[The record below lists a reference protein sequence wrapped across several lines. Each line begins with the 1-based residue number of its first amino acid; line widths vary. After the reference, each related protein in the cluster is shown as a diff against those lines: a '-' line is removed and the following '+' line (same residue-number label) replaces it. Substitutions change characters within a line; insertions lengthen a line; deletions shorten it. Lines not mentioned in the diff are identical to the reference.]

1 MKNTDTTEDK
11 LRIATEEF
19 FNANSHDMTEYHVP
33 LVLEVAR
40 AFVNKDKKSE
50 KIIRELI
57 YDPRLY
63 DELESVVL
71 PYMGL
76 EKPITSFKLFW
87 DQFKDHLSKIH
98 YRDPESFEKILAGIK
113 HKEFTINVSPGVQH
127 GNILTELQEHFDV
140 RGSEVEDFFRSI
152 YGLNTQIGK
161 NPSGKGEYIL
171 DLFVSTA
178 YKSSD
183 VNING
188 EEFEIKSTGAAVGE
202 SLGSKATYL
211 ENIQSIFRDA
221 GKEFIYGSFTFG
233 KKDFRKKW
241 APEFIDLTRVSRKH
255 ALELLLY
262 QHSFFMQSEADH
274 EYHLRA
280 ETYLN
285 SPSVDT
291 LSEIYDYLCRKYIE
305 MSLMG
310 KSMILFQESGSG
322 EKRKPTGDYLVF
334 DCASITEAVSFAGSI
349 TSTPAVVV
357 LPKSSATMRPE
368 ILYNFS
374 SE

>member
-1 MKNTDTTEDK
+1 MKLKSDIEVNLENAAREYF
-11 LRIATEEF
+11 L
-19 FNANSHDMTEYHVP
+19 ANSHDAADYHAP

-40 AFVNKDKKSE
+40 AFANKDKKSE

-57 YDPRLY
+57 YDPRIY

-71 PYMGL
+71 PYLGL
-76 EKPITSFKLFW
+76 EKPIASFKLFW
-87 DQFKDHLSKIH
+87 DQFKDHLSKVH
-98 YRDPESFEKILAGIK
+98 FRDPESFEKILRGIK
-113 HKEFTINVSPGVQH
+113 HKEFTIDVSPGVHH
-127 GNILTELQEHFDV
+127 GNILVELKAHF
-140 RGSEVEDFFRSI
+140 EVDGKEIEDFFRNI

-171 DLFVSTA
+171 DIFVSTA

-202 SLGSKATYL
+202 SLGSKITYL
-211 ENIQSIFRDA
+211 ENIQRIFSSA
-221 GKEFIYGSFTFG
+221 GKEFIYGTFTFG

-241 APEFIDLTRVSRKH
+241 APEFISLTETSKKH

-262 QHSFFMQSEADH
+262 QYTFFMQAEADH
-274 EYHLRA
+274 EYHLLA
-280 ETYLN
+280 EKYLHDAN
-285 SPSVDT
+285 VET
-291 LSEIYDYLCRKYIE
+291 LSDIYDYLCRKYIE

-310 KSMILFQESGSG
+310 KSMILFQEAGSG
-322 EKRKPTGDYLVF
+322 DKRKPTGDYLVF
-334 DCASITEAVSFAGSI
+334 DCASITEAVSFAGS
-349 TSTPAVVV
+349 TTTTPAVVV

-374 SE
+374 AE